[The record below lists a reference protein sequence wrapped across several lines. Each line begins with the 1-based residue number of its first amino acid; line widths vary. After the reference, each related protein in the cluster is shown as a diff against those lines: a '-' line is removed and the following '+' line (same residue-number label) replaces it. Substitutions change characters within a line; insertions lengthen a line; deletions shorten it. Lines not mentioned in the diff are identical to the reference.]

1 MFKITIFRNIF
12 EIDAWT
18 ISNIHKSIVFSGFP
32 NASYKY
38 ITQLEAKEIK
48 KVSRTRYHIGHG
60 FTVEV

>member
-1 MFKITIFRNIF
+1 MHERYQIF
-12 EIDAWT
+12 
-18 ISNIHKSIVFSGFP
+18 KSILFSDFP